1 MLQNERKGSGLMK
14 QKEKKVLYPKIAEEL
29 KKRKE
34 TQKDLA
40 NGINMSEKAISRR
53 LNGIVV
59 WDLEEVKAVCKYFDL
74 SFDDLF

>member
-1 MLQNERKGSGLMK
+1 MK

-40 NGINMSEKAISRR
+40 KGINMSEKAISRR
-53 LNGIVV
+53 MNGIVV
-59 WDLEEVKAVCKYFDL
+59 WDLEEVNAVCKYFDL